1 MVLASAALI
10 INPITF
16 HSAPVMKGKE
26 IRSWLGCLG
35 NREIH
40 AALLPEKPAF
50 PDALQHPGPLPYLV
64 SATHRSVHVL
74 STPALYCI
82 SIRHILSTTSERC
95 AHWEPG
101 SRFLSLIA
109 CASSGFSRRK
119 YWACQWT
126 FLSLF
131 CYGTKFF
138 LRLCPP
144 ISRKFPLDLSPWM
157 LYPCALSV
165 LSLWTVQSTSRRLS
179 IF

>member
-50 PDALQHPGPLPYLV
+50 PNALQHPRPLPYLV
-64 SATHRSVHVL
+64 SAAHRRVHVL
-74 STPALYCI
+74 STPAFYCI

-95 AHWEPG
+95 AHWETG
-101 SRFLSLIA
+101 SRFLSWIA
-109 CASSGFSRRK
+109 CASSGFSRGK
-119 YWACQWT
+119 YWALSMNFSVP
-126 FLSLF
+126 FLLCDLF
-131 CYGTKFF
+131 FVCVPLFPHLQEISSWSF
-138 LRLCPP
+138 PMDASHLRP
-144 ISRKFPLDLSPWM
+144 F
-157 LYPCALSV
+157 Y
-165 LSLWTVQSTSRRLS
+165 TVTLN
-179 IF
+179 

>member
-64 SATHRSVHVL
+64 SAVTGASTSSLPQPFTVSPYATYCPPRVRGVL
-74 STPALYCI
+74 IENLG
-82 SIRHILSTTSERC
+82 
-95 AHWEPG
+95 PG
-101 SRFLSLIA
+101 S
-109 CASSGFSRRK
+109 
-119 YWACQWT
+119 
-126 FLSLF
+126 
-131 CYGTKFF
+131 
-138 LRLCPP
+138 
-144 ISRKFPLDLSPWM
+144 
-157 LYPCALSV
+157 
-165 LSLWTVQSTSRRLS
+165 
-179 IF
+179 